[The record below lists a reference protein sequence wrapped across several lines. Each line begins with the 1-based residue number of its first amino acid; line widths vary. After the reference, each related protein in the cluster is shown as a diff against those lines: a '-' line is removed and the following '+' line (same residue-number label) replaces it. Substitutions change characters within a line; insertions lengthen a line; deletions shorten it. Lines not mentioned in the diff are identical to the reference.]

1 MFRTNGCNEIFVI
14 CMHMICNQALSGCR
28 RFERM
33 DEHKRIAY
41 SVRGAKGK
49 GERSDD
55 GRECAMNAAPD
66 LWPANAD
73 KRPTDGQSSF
83 GARWLHQLSS
93 VLVVSNNSE
102 IIYIYTYCIVYF
114 MLSLLSLFAPSFSPC
129 LC

>member
-1 MFRTNGCNEIFVI
+1 MI
-14 CMHMICNQALSGCR
+14 CMHMICIQALSGRR
-28 RFERM
+28 RFER
-33 DEHKRIAY
+33 IAY
-41 SVRGAKGK
+41 TSRGVKGK

-55 GRECAMNAAPD
+55 GRECAMSAALDPR
-66 LWPANAD
+66 PVSAD

-93 VLVVSNNSE
+93 VLVVSHNSV

-114 MLSLLSLFAPSFSPC
+114 ILSLLSSFSPC